1 MIFGSRKKIIYVEDE
16 PGVRQ
21 TAVFVLE
28 SWGLKVIEASN
39 GTEALDKIKREKPD
53 IILLDINIPGDLN
66 GLEVCKLV
74 KTNEHTSHIPVILLT
89 GMGKTKDVDQ
99 GFEYGAND
107 YIVKPVNWD
116 MLKAKISKYL
126 KL

>member
-28 SWGLKVIEASN
+28 SWGLKVIEASSSS
-39 GTEALDKIKREKPD
+39 EALKKIEHERPD

-74 KTNEHTSHIPVILLT
+74 KMGDHTSHIPVILLT

-116 MLKAKISKYL
+116 MLKAKISKYIDL
-126 KL
+126 